1 MAVAS
6 TSTSPITAIQALGQS
21 VWMDTMSRSFALGG
35 ELKERIK
42 EDDLRGCTSNPT
54 IFDGAIRQSNDYDT
68 DIQRLTSESASAT
81 KIYDELTIADIQA
94 ALDLFRKTYDRTD
107 GLDGYVSL
115 EVSPLLARDTAATT
129 SEAKRLWE
137 RLDRPN
143 AMIKI
148 PGTEE
153 GLPSIEQSLFHGIN
167 VNVTLLFSVDAYEQV
182 AKTYVK
188 ALERRDEAGLPL
200 HNVASVAS
208 FFVSRIDAEVE
219 KRIKAKLAREQ
230 DPARRAQLES
240 LEGKVAIANAKMAY
254 EVFQNVFGGQQF
266 AALKAKGARV
276 QRVLWASVGTKN
288 PKYKDTLYVDEL
300 IGPDTVSTMPP
311 ETFEAAKDHGATKP
325 ALLYGV
331 EEARETFAKMKQL
344 DIDFT
349 NVTDVLLEEGIQ
361 KFAQSFQQLMDS
373 IESKQKSF
381 G

>member
-1 MAVAS
+1 M
-6 TSTSPITAIQALGQS
+6 
-21 VWMDTMSRSFALGG
+21 
-35 ELKERIK
+35 
-42 EDDLRGCTSNPT
+42 
-54 IFDGAIRQSNDYDT
+54 
-68 DIQRLTSESASAT
+68 
-81 KIYDELTIADIQA
+81 TIADIQA
-94 ALDLFRKTYDRTD
+94 ALDLFRNTYDRTD

-129 SEAKRLWE
+129 AEANRLWQ

-148 PGTEE
+148 PGTAE
-153 GLPSIEQSLFHGIN
+153 GLPSIEESLFDGIN

-182 AKTYVK
+182 ANTYVK
-188 ALERRDEAGLPL
+188 ALERRAEAGLPL

-219 KRIKAKLAREQ
+219 KRIKAKLADEQ
-230 DPARRAQLES
+230 DPAKRAALES

-254 EVFQNVFGGQQF
+254 VVFQKVFGSERF
-266 AALKAKGARV
+266 LALKAKGARV

-311 ETFEAAKDHGATKP
+311 ETFDAVKDHGESKLT
-325 ALLYGV
+325 LLEGV
-331 EEARETFAKMKQL
+331 EEAREVFARLKQVG
-344 DIDFT
+344 IDLE

-373 IESKQKSF
+373 IESKRKSF
-381 G
+381 A